1 MQVNSEPITIETATA
16 VHDHRF
22 TFLADAK
29 LFALAGNATI
39 TLESQVTGV
48 HYTYKIREAKEGN
61 VHFVNL
67 LTGPN
72 NEADF
77 TYLGIIRP
85 GQHVL
90 TITKASK
97 LTTGS
102 GPVLAFNYFWSLRG
116 DSFPSQLVVRHEGR
130 CGRCG
135 RTLTVPSSID
145 LGIGP
150 DCAELMGLD
159 L

>member
-77 TYLGIIRP
+77 TYLGIIRD
-85 GQHVL
+85 GGRFAL
-90 TITKASK
+90 TKASK
-97 LTTGS
+97 ANQDSLCFK
-102 GPVLAFNYFWSLRG
+102 AFDYFWNKVKEI
-116 DSFPSQLVVRHEGR
+116 PAALVVRHEGR